1 MLVQDFD
8 VVADQFLGRERVQP
22 AADGIHRPGDL
33 FRRAVL
39 GALEHHMLDKV
50 GKAGLVQFFLAR
62 AGADP
67 QANRNAADMRHSLGD
82 DAYTVGQNLALDFPG
97 FALMKGLGRAP
108 CAVRVIWFHL
118 TARASEVWMISWT
131 CESGCSAKHCR
142 NGSCRYRGSPWS
154 EASPDSAPVRSIKPF
169 TASELPIC
177 TAFRRLPKAL
187 RDEFPVGIPEVDRQ
201 FDSTDGTRR
210 YLLKLADG
218 KTVETVWM
226 PEGERST
233 VCISTQVGC
242 PVDCKFC
249 LTALL
254 GLERNLTAGEI
265 VGQVLRV
272 AADRGLEANV
282 DRLNIVMMGQ
292 GEPLLNLKNVI
303 KATRL
308 LTDPEGMAI
317 SPRRIT
323 LSTSGIIPKIRE
335 LAREEV
341 RPKLAISLNAS
352 TEEQRQT
359 LMPIT
364 RKYHLSELIDACRD
378 VSSAAVGE
386 ADLRVRDAER
396 RERHRRGRPPRRE
409 TAGEPEREGEL
420 DRAKPGSRDSIRD
433 ARSAARRRFSEHRAP
448 GTSMLHPQ
456 ASWSGCVRRLRTA
469 QADGTGRDPVGE
481 ATSPANGARPAKP
494 SRARASPRIVANS
507 FAVHESC
514 CRWATTA
521 HFRAP

>member
-1 MLVQDFD
+1 ME
-8 VVADQFLGRERVQP
+8 VADI
-22 AADGIHRPGDL
+22 A
-33 FRRAVL
+33 AVL
-39 GALEHHMLDKV
+39 GPEHPRFRAL
-50 GKAGLVQFFLAR
+50 QIY
-62 AGADP
+62 
-67 QANRNAADMRHSLGD
+67 QAVYR
-82 DAYTVGQNLALDFPG
+82 Q
-97 FALMKGLGRAP
+97 
-108 CAVRVIWFHL
+108 RVTDLHRVS
-118 TARASEVWMISWT
+118 T
-131 CESGCSAKHCR
+131 
-142 NGSCRYRGSPWS
+142 
-154 EASPDSAPVRSIKPF
+154 
-169 TASELPIC
+169 
-177 TAFRRLPKAL
+177 LPKAL
-187 RDEFPVGIPEVDRQ
+187 RDELPVGLPEIERQ
-201 FDSTDGTRR
+201 FESADGTRR

-233 VCISTQVGC
+233 ICISTQVGC

-249 LTALL
+249 LTALM

-335 LAREEV
+335 LAEEPV

-364 RKYHLSELIDACRD
+364 RKYHLKDLIDACR
-378 VSSAAVGE
+378 SYP
-386 ADLRVRDAER
+386 LRPWEKLTFEYVMLKGVNDTDA
-396 RERHRRGRPPRRE
+396 
-409 TAGEPEREGEL
+409 
-420 DRAKPGSRDSIRD
+420 D
-433 ARSAARRRFSEHRAP
+433 ARRVVKLLANLNAKVNLIALNPGPGIPFETPDPQRVAAF
-448 GTSMLHPQ
+448 Q
-456 ASWSGCVRRLRTA
+456 NIVRRAVPCFLR
-469 QADGTGRDPVGE
+469 
-481 ATSPANGARPAKP
+481 KP
-494 SRARASPRIVANS
+494 RGLDVYAACGQLKRMELVTVA
-507 FAVHESC
+507 
-514 CRWATTA
+514 
-521 HFRAP
+521 

>member
-1 MLVQDFD
+1 MGV
-8 VVADQFLGRERVQP
+8 
-22 AADGIHRPGDL
+22 
-33 FRRAVL
+33 
-39 GALEHHMLDKV
+39 
-50 GKAGLVQFFLAR
+50 
-62 AGADP
+62 
-67 QANRNAADMRHSLGD
+67 
-82 DAYTVGQNLALDFPG
+82 
-97 FALMKGLGRAP
+97 
-108 CAVRVIWFHL
+108 
-118 TARASEVWMISWT
+118 
-131 CESGCSAKHCR
+131 
-142 NGSCRYRGSPWS
+142 
-154 EASPDSAPVRSIKPF
+154 
-169 TASELPIC
+169 
-177 TAFRRLPKAL
+177 
-187 RDEFPVGIPEVDRQ
+187 PEIERQ

-292 GEPLLNLKNVI
+292 GEPLLNLANVI

-335 LAREEV
+335 LAREQV

-364 RKYHLSELIDACRD
+364 RKYHLSDLIDACR
-378 VSSAAVGE
+378 AYP
-386 ADLRVRDAER
+386 LRPWEKLTFEYVLLKGVNDTDA
-396 RERHRRGRPPRRE
+396 
-409 TAGEPEREGEL
+409 
-420 DRAKPGSRDSIRD
+420 D
-433 ARSAARRRFSEHRAP
+433 ARRVVKLLANLNAKVNLIALNPGPGIPFETPDPQRVSAF
-448 GTSMLHPQ
+448 Q
-456 ASWSGCVRRLRTA
+456 NIVRRTLPCFLR
-469 QADGTGRDPVGE
+469 
-481 ATSPANGARPAKP
+481 KP
-494 SRARASPRIVANS
+494 RGLDVYAACGQLKRMELVEL
-507 FAVHESC
+507 V
-514 CRWATTA
+514 
-521 HFRAP
+521 